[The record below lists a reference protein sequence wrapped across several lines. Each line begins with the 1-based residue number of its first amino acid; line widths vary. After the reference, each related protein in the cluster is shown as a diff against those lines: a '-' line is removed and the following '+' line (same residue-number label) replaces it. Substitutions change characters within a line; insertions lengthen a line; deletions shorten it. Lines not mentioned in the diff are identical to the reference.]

1 MNLMYRQQWI
11 LRTNFILVSWLHKSN
26 VSKIRYDSV
35 FLYWFSDIYDIFCI
49 SETHCV
55 QIRFH
60 NSFYD
65 TSNLCICILN
75 YFQFYEGFQLTYSPS
90 KRRLQMLKL
99 LRFFKW
105 EIHLPVKTCQSVFEI
120 FYEWPSIHCCVIYH
134 SCISELFRIFNL
146 CTLVNIHL

>member
-1 MNLMYRQQWI
+1 MYQTALRLFFSRI
-11 LRTNFILVSWLHKSN
+11 LGNM
-26 VSKIRYDSV
+26 
-35 FLYWFSDIYDIFCI
+35 YDIIYI

-55 QIRFH
+55 QKRSH
-60 NSFYD
+60 NSFQH
-65 TSNLCICILN
+65 TLNLCIYILN
-75 YFQFYEGFQLTYSPS
+75 YFQFYEGFQLPYPPS

-146 CTLVNIHL
+146 YTLVYIQL